1 MKKILFSLTVAIV
14 AFSASVCAAYGYDD
28 DPNYVY
34 IGTYGSGGYST
45 YLYLPSVDVQIYNPP
60 HYQIAGNFVSIGGKK
75 TISESWGVLSVRFNW
90 NSKET
95 YSKNIDGHWE
105 KENISKGYGNGGY
118 YKKRANALFR
128 AAYGMD
134 FYGY

>member
-1 MKKILFSLTVAIV
+1 MKKFLLSVTVAVVV
-14 AFSASVCAAYGYDD
+14 ALSANVCAAATRYDD
-28 DPNYVY
+28 DPYYVY

-60 HYQIAGNFVSIGGKK
+60 HYQIAGNFVTIGGKK
-75 TISESWGVLSVRFNW
+75 IISESREVVAVRFNL
-90 NSKET
+90 NAKET
-95 YSKNIDGHWE
+95 YTKNDYGHWE
-105 KENISKGYGNGGY
+105 KENISDGYGSFY
-118 YKKRANALFR
+118 RKRADALFR